1 MMPGTILSHFLPF
14 RLNAVIFGLYDYLV
28 PIMLY
33 CAWSTLAFLDLAR
46 GDWTGPGRGRS
57 VRWAAVVLAVPALGA
72 IGYLTMGRSDLSR
85 RVRLGTVVGGV
96 VLVALSYAY
105 TMVRIG

>member
-1 MMPGTILSHFLPF
+1 MPGTILSHFLPL
-14 RLNAVIFGLYDYLV
+14 RLNAVIFGPYDYLV

-57 VRWAAVVLAVPALGA
+57 LRWTAVVLAVPALGA
-72 IGYLTMGRSDLSR
+72 IGYLTVGGSALSR
-85 RVRLGTVVGGV
+85 ALRLGAVVGGV